1 MVPQKH
7 LLDLYSMNTTPETH
21 TIDASGKRLGR
32 IATEIATLLMG
43 KHRTDAV
50 RNVVAPVSVRVEH
63 AAKLLIDERKRDQ
76 TEYDRYSGYPDGRK
90 VLTMKQLIARKG
102 YAELVRKAVYG
113 MLPSNKLRAIRM
125 KKLTISE

>member
-1 MVPQKH
+1 
-7 LLDLYSMNTTPETH
+7 MNTTPELH

-32 IATEIATLLMG
+32 VATEIATLLMG

-63 AAKLLIDERKRDQ
+63 AGKLLIDERKRDQ

-102 YAELVRKAVYG
+102 YSELVRKAVYG
-113 MLPSNKLRAIRM
+113 MLPSNKLRPIRM
-125 KKLTISE
+125 KKLIISE